1 MAAYWKKARREGL
14 KSPATAPGRRW
25 AATFVTHSIAP
36 TDSTARNPKNDAI
49 SHRLENVIRL
59 LPKLSRETAR
69 PRIGSSR
76 AAAKA
81 TASTI
86 NPACKP
92 SRQLGFASV
101 AIQDHAR
108 TNQKRWTA

>member
-25 AATFVTHSIAP
+25 AAIFVTHSIAP
-36 TDSTARNPKNDAI
+36 TDSTASNPKNDAI
-49 SHRLENVIRL
+49 SHKLENVIRL

-69 PRIGSSR
+69 PRSGSSSE
-76 AAAKA
+76 AKSA
-81 TASTI
+81 IASTI
-86 NPACKP
+86 RPAWRP
-92 SRQLGFASV
+92 RRQLGLASV

-108 TNQKRWTA
+108 TNQKR